1 MSQRL
6 STSVTFQQLE
16 ERVTN
21 LEAVSPLAATLENNT
36 YLSAKTQ
43 AGLTTRIAGITP
55 NDDLY
60 LGGIDVPLNSVLIE
74 IIGSTSLG
82 ISQTGVEII
91 GLLNITDQLH
101 APILFAPSGNG
112 SGGTVKIL
120 GSSVSGYTGILEF
133 HKLDGV
139 RNGFVGFNPEAGAMQ
154 YGSDTNAGHNFSGG
168 PITLDDANIGIKRN
182 GADPVYLCDANDYLT
197 YNRSADKFVFVIG
210 GVAVA
215 SIDAS
220 GNMRLK
226 GTLIQSTT
234 P

>member
-21 LEAVSPLAATLENNT
+21 LENDITLDFTASGIESALGYIAANRAGDTFSGQVEAASLLAESLACSVT
-36 YLSAKTQ
+36 
-43 AGLTTRIAGITP
+43 GGG
-55 NDDLY
+55 
-60 LGGIDVPLNSVLIE
+60 GGIL
-74 IIGSTSLG
+74 
-82 ISQTGVEII
+82 
-91 GLLNITDQLH
+91 
-101 APILFAPSGNG
+101 
-112 SGGTVKIL
+112 IL
-120 GSSVSGYTGILEF
+120 GSHVSGYTGILEF